1 MVKRKS
7 YILILLSICFIA
19 CCYKGPYTSYGSI
32 RQKIRSFSKI
42 TENYELIDT
51 TALYKL
57 DAIQEYT
64 HYNLTEKRVS
74 FYEKDDAHYYPYT
87 QYLKFYSNGKLA
99 VFFIPKRDTLFLKR
113 EMFNPEKAIMG
124 YYYIKGNDIK
134 IKTAGIINC
143 YLYVFK
149 EKGKI
154 KNDTI
159 TLMLDSSIEEIYK
172 KKTIP
177 KELLEGWEP
186 DW

>member
-1 MVKRKS
+1 
-7 YILILLSICFIA
+7 
-19 CCYKGPYTSYGSI
+19 
-32 RQKIRSFSKI
+32 
-42 TENYELIDT
+42 
-51 TALYKL
+51 
-57 DAIQEYT
+57 
-64 HYNLTEKRVS
+64 
-74 FYEKDDAHYYPYT
+74 
-87 QYLKFYSNGKLA
+87 
-99 VFFIPKRDTLFLKR
+99 
-113 EMFNPEKAIMG
+113 MFNPEKAIMG

-134 IKTAGIINC
+134 IKTARIINC

-149 EKGKI
+149 EKGRI